1 MSAPSVSAAAGPA
14 STADRNRLLGFY
26 RTTVGKKVVM
36 AVTGIIG
43 ILYVFFHML
52 GNLQL
57 FQGAEKIDAY
67 SAALHYSPMLL
78 WTARIILI
86 AAVLLHVVAAYQ
98 LAVVSTKSRP
108 VGYTRWKAVSSDIA
122 SRTMRWTGPILLLFI
137 IYHLL
142 HLTTGTLNPDFVEGA
157 VFNNVTSAFKIWWV
171 SAIYIVSMLALGF
184 HLYHGIW
191 SVFQSVGASSPGY
204 DARIRTLATVLTIII
219 VLGFISI
226 PVAVLAGAVE

>member
-1 MSAPSVSAAAGPA
+1 MSAPSVSAVSGPK
-14 STADRNRLLGFY
+14 STAGRNRVLGFY
-26 RTTVGKKVVM
+26 STTVGKKVVM

-57 FQGAEKIDAY
+57 FQGAERIDAY

-86 AAVLLHVVAAYQ
+86 AAVVLHVVAAYQ

-108 VGYTRWKAVSSDIA
+108 VGYARWKAVSSDIA

-142 HLTTGTLNPDFVEGA
+142 HLTTGTLNPDYVEGA
-157 VFNNVTSAFKIWWV
+157 VFNNVTAAFKIWWV

-191 SVFQSVGASSPGY
+191 SVFQSIGASSPGY
-204 DARIRTLATVLTIII
+204 DARIRVLATILTIII

-226 PVAVLAGAVE
+226 PVAVMAGAVE